1 MGIAMTHLFQTCVH
15 HARYITLLAMGAWL
29 AAAAH
34 MAMAAASLE
43 VGVLPNVSARVLMT
57 QYEPMQ
63 SHLHKQLGLPVLV
76 STAPSWREFYQRL
89 KQGQY
94 QLVVVAG
101 NVARLAEKD
110 LGYKPLVSY
119 EPLVPAVFVTKK
131 GVSTQPS
138 VLMNGQKLALG
149 NPASLVAFEGAR
161 WLDQQGLQSG
171 KHYQTLQVRADDSVG
186 SAIIRGEAA
195 AGIMSMG
202 EFRAH
207 APEVRE
213 QLSIHTRFAE
223 VTSFVVMASP
233 TLDAA
238 MAERV
243 RKLLLAFDGQVDD
256 GRLFFER
263 SGFKAIVPFN
273 PSALQQLD
281 AYVDSTRKLLD

>member
-1 MGIAMTHLFQTCVH
+1 MTHLFQACVR
-15 HARYITLLAMGAWL
+15 HARRITHVTLGICL
-29 AAAAH
+29 AAVAH
-34 MAMAAASLE
+34 VATASGSLE

-57 QYEPMQ
+57 QYEPLQ
-63 SHLHKQLGLPVLV
+63 SHLNKQLGLPVAV
-76 STAPSWREFYQRL
+76 STAPNWREFYQRL

-94 QLVVVAG
+94 QVVVVAG

-131 GVSTQPS
+131 GVTTPPPA
-138 VLMNGQKLALG
+138 LLTGHTLALG

-161 WLDQQGLQSG
+161 WLDQQGLQPG

-186 SAIIRGEAA
+186 SAIVRGEAA

-207 APEVRE
+207 APEVRD

-256 GRLFFER
+256 ARLFFER

-273 PSALQQLD
+273 PAALQQLD